1 MVKKGE
7 RQWAIGDRKK
17 AHYSLLATH
26 CSLLIYFFFFI
37 KSPSV
42 PMVLG
47 DLGR

>member
-17 AHYSLLATH
+17 AH